1 MQEEELK
8 VVQSDQRKKSLD
20 HLLWHH
26 ESSERLL
33 HQVVQFGQTIAEFDK
48 RAAVVARLHLGG
60 QQVTFF
66 KDFPKILLRD
76 LFP

>member
-1 MQEEELK
+1 MK
-8 VVQSDQRKKSLD
+8 ISLN

-33 HQVVQFGQTIAEFDK
+33 HQVVQFGQTIAELDQ
-48 RAAVVARLHLGG
+48 RAAVVTRLHLEG